1 MMTTSSTPDQPSPQE
16 DKKAFSFAPRSQS
29 LSEPAREILKA
40 DRQRRL
46 QRYLILMAAM
56 VIVGLGLSFI
66 SLNQEE
72 DIKIQVDA
80 KITPQEKGE
89 LILEGV
95 TYKGITRDGNDF
107 VVLASSAAEN
117 PDQPDQIKLTSP
129 RARVDT
135 NAGNPMTA
143 RSNHGLFFRADDK
156 VDLDGRVV
164 IVRPDLGYTLLTE
177 RAVAHLDTGMMTS
190 DVLVRG
196 YAPHGEVQ
204 ADGMVIKDHGQEVLF
219 TGKSVLTLNQDA
231 TQ

>member
-1 MMTTSSTPDQPSPQE
+1 
-16 DKKAFSFAPRSQS
+16 
-29 LSEPAREILKA
+29 
-40 DRQRRL
+40 
-46 QRYLILMAAM
+46 
-56 VIVGLGLSFI
+56 
-66 SLNQEE
+66 
-72 DIKIQVDA
+72 
-80 KITPQEKGE
+80 
-89 LILEGV
+89 LEGV

>member
-129 RARVDT
+129 RARV
-135 NAGNPMTA
+135 
-143 RSNHGLFFRADDK
+143 
-156 VDLDGRVV
+156 
-164 IVRPDLGYTLLTE
+164 
-177 RAVAHLDTGMMTS
+177 
-190 DVLVRG
+190 
-196 YAPHGEVQ
+196 
-204 ADGMVIKDHGQEVLF
+204 
-219 TGKSVLTLNQDA
+219 
-231 TQ
+231 